1 MENGGPYV
9 FSTDESQMPSTE
21 RTPCYHWVLGNMAA
35 GNVSFVCELRVGAA
49 LRAENPLLHL
59 VSRDRLEL
67 TESGPG

>member
-1 MENGGPYV
+1 MGVPMSLAPMRARCPQQKGPLV
-9 FSTDESQMPSTE
+9 TTGCS
-21 RTPCYHWVLGNMAA
+21 GNMAA